1 MISAIE
7 KLKNIES
14 ESKLYFF
21 YLESVK
27 YLSEDP
33 SSSIQKSSQI
43 LEYVVEKLLTHFGV
57 KYYSSDTLSDK
68 IYELRNSVPKNVSS
82 IMNTIRVNR
91 NSKSAHFD
99 NSIEV
104 SHVDSMFILKNTYD
118 LIAYFLKVIHRSNE
132 KFLPFEET
140 CVVKEELVIS
150 EILTLP
156 KFYVDNEL
164 KFKYYETVNDLL
176 KIEDIHAVFRLFF
189 TTNIDFKAIEESVF
203 KQKKNGELAL
213 AIIMLYKNV
222 GLTNS
227 WRSFVL
233 KHGIGQSINILI
245 KAKENKDTIDINRII
260 NLIDTLKSIT

>member
-14 ESKLYFF
+14 ESKLYNF

-33 SSSIQKSSQI
+33 SSSIQKSAQI
-43 LEYVVEKLLTHFGV
+43 LEYVVEKLLTHFGI
-57 KYYSSDTLSDK
+57 KCYSSDTLSDK
-68 IYELRNSVPKNVSS
+68 IYDLRNSVPKNVSS
-82 IMNTIRVNR
+82 LMNTIRVNR

-99 NSIEV
+99 SSIEV

-118 LIAYFLKVIHRSNE
+118 LLAYYLKVIYRSNE

-140 CVVKEELVIS
+140 CVVKEEPVIS
-150 EILTLP
+150 ENLTLP

-176 KIEDIHAVFRLFF
+176 KTEDIHAVFRLFF
-189 TTNIDFKAIEESVF
+189 TTSIDFKAIEESVF

-222 GLTNS
+222 GLTSS
-227 WRSFVL
+227 WRTFVL
-233 KHGIGQSINILI
+233 KYGLEKSINILMN
-245 KAKENKDTIDINRII
+245 AKDNKDVKDVDRVRI
-260 NLIDTLKSIT
+260 LIDTLRSIT